1 MTPRSTTLTRRIM
14 IVLAGL
20 GLIIA
25 VYLLVSHYAE
35 ANVLCVEGG
44 GCDQVR
50 QSTYSE
56 VLGIPVA
63 LLGVLGYL
71 FILGALILEG
81 TDSEWAATAPML
93 TFGLTLVGTLYSAYL
108 TYLEL
113 FVILAICPYCAAS
126 AVIMV
131 ALFGLALYRLLQAQP
146 E

>member
-1 MTPRSTTLTRRIM
+1 MTSRSTLTRRIM
-14 IVLAGL
+14 IALAAL
-20 GLIIA
+20 GLI
-25 VYLLVSHYAE
+25 VSGYLLFSHYSE

-50 QSTYSE
+50 QSAYSE
-56 VLGIPVA
+56 ALGIPVA

-71 FILGALILEG
+71 LILGTLILEG
-81 TDSEWAATAPML
+81 TGHDGAAITPLLA
-93 TFGLTLVGTLYSAYL
+93 FGLTLVGTLYSAYL

-113 FVILAICPYCAAS
+113 FVIFAICPYCAAS

-131 ALFGLALYRLLQAQP
+131 ALFGLATYRLLQAQP